1 MWVQDADQS
10 CCTNGL
16 SQYAHRTMVAHQF
29 LMVIYPSSAPLPRAF
44 DVELLYIARYFN
56 IPIAEVA
63 VNWEEIE
70 GNFCLR
76 LIDAADFIIFRIK
89 INSLVERITDGKRFA
104 VSPPSLHVWT
114 MENQDKIFIT

>member
-16 SQYAHRTMVAHQF
+16 SQHAHRTMVAHQF

-70 GNFCLR
+70 GNFCLQSMQLFLLFLGSKLTPLWSGLQMGRDLLFLR
-76 LIDAADFIIFRIK
+76 LRYMFGLWKIK
-89 INSLVERITDGKRFA
+89 TKFS
-104 VSPPSLHVWT
+104 
-114 MENQDKIFIT
+114 